1 MADVTKQLVNGNI
14 YWITYINSQGKTA
27 NFRAYITFQ
36 GVIEVQK
43 GDNSAQP
50 QPPSGGNTQSDNTQS
65 TTTQQ
70 PDNTQPDNTQPDN
83 TQPDNTQPDYTQPG
97 NTQNDQQPD
106 TEPTYNLRYYAQPE
120 QQQRRAP
127 VDSAVE

>member
-50 QPPSGGNTQSDNTQS
+50 QLPSGGNAQSDNTQP

-70 PDNTQPDNTQPDN
+70 PDNTQSDNTQSDYTQPDN
-83 TQPDNTQPDYTQPG
+83 TQLD
-97 NTQNDQQPD
+97 NTQNDQQSTT

-120 QQQRRAP
+120 QQQGRAP